1 MLWKRSAAMKI
12 RSAAVAGMF
21 YPKGADELAAMIDG
35 FLSAA
40 PSPAQHAKA
49 VIAPHAGYIYSG
61 PTAAFAY
68 KALDAGKVQRVIL
81 LGPSHHMLFQGLALP
96 DADAF
101 ETPLGEI
108 PLDRASM
115 QHLLALP
122 FVKVLAEAHVAEHSL
137 EVHLPFL
144 QRLLARFILVPI
156 CVGNASSA
164 EVAAALKSVWN
175 GEETAIVIS
184 SDLSHY
190 QRYDEAR
197 EIDGDTIRD
206 VLDGNIPLRHDQ
218 ACGATPING
227 LLEVA
232 AGRKLSPELLDYRNS
247 GDTAGD
253 RVRVVGYASLA
264 FHEQSS

>member
-1 MLWKRSAAMKI
+1 MKF
-12 RSAAVAGMF
+12 RPAAVAGMF
-21 YPKGADELAAMIDG
+21 YPGNTDELAAMVRN
-35 FLSAA
+35 LLNAA
-40 PSPAQHAKA
+40 PTPTRYAKA

-68 KALDAGKVQRVIL
+68 KALDASKVRRVIL
-81 LGPSHHMLFQGLALP
+81 FGPSHRMLFQGLALP
-96 DADAF
+96 DVDAF

-108 PLDRASM
+108 PLDRAVM
-115 QHLLALP
+115 QQLLVHP
-122 FVKVLAEAHVAEHSL
+122 FVKVLPEAHLAEHSL

-144 QRLLARFILVPI
+144 QSVLGRFTLVPL
-156 CVGNASSA
+156 CVGEASA
-164 EVAAALKSVWN
+164 AQVAAVIEAAWG

-197 EIDGDTIRD
+197 EIDSDTVRD
-206 VLDGNIPLRHDQ
+206 LLDGNGPLRHDQ

-227 LLEVA
+227 LLEFA
-232 AGRKLSPELLDYRNS
+232 EHQHLASALLDYRNS

-253 RVRVVGYASLA
+253 RVRVVGYASVA
-264 FHEQSS
+264 FYEHTD